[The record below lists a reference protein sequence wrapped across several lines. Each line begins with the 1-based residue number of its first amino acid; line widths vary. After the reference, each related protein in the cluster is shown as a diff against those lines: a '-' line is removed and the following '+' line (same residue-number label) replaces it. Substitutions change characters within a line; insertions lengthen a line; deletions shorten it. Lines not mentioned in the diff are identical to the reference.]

1 MIDKLSKLVSLLL
14 HHEGFSAIYSILYYW
29 MKQHCLEEKYQKRI
43 ATLRKRNIKKN
54 PIIRT
59 KINGQEALCPFSHM
73 LAFYQ
78 KQYPLYDRQLSKIC
92 RLIKE
97 TKGSISMIDVGANIG
112 DTVLNIGIREAYY
125 LLIEGEKSYVSLIN
139 KNLVNYYYSLEN
151 TFLTDDTSQ
160 CNYSMS
166 NANGT
171 GHLVQS
177 EDGRTELNTLDI
189 LLEKYQN
196 KKFDIIKIDT
206 DGFDFKVIRGA
217 TDFLKYQQPL
227 VFFEWDYNY
236 LFEQNEDAFSIFPLF
251 KELGYYEMIIF
262 DNFGA
267 RLCKTKID
275 NTKLLSDL
283 IDYSKQSSVCY
294 YDILAI
300 PEKWSYL
307 SDKI

>member
-1 MIDKLSKLVSLLL
+1 MIDKLSKLVSLLF

-171 GHLVQS
+171 GHLIQS

>member
-1 MIDKLSKLVSLLL
+1 MIDKLSKLVSLLF

-29 MKQHCLEEKYQKRI
+29 MKQHCVEEKYQKRI
-43 ATLRKRNIKKN
+43 ATLRKRIIKKN

-177 EDGRTELNTLDI
+177 EDGRTKLNTLDI

-217 TDFLKYQQPL
+217 IDFLKYQQPM
-227 VFFEWDYNY
+227 VFFEWDNNY